1 MTVIYH
7 PRPNP
12 IVAAMYTLRDMDV
25 DVVVTHGPAGCS
37 FMASRPLENAGVRI
51 VTSALKDNDL
61 IFGGA
66 EPLIRTLKEAKKNF
80 SPRTMA
86 VVGTCASTII
96 GDDIAAAIR
105 RADLGPDCN
114 CFAVDCSGCMAD
126 NTQGAIR
133 AIKAGFKAGL
143 IDQAECDRQIAL
155 LKAATD
161 LEKKRGMA
169 AKAYLSP
176 AVSPTKM
183 HICKVIANALKEGK
197 KVAVVM
203 LAKKELAYRFADMF
217 VAVDEAR
224 RKLGGQTLFVANMDG
239 SLGLPRIRRYCSQIN
254 AELDADGVSIDCM
267 CGGLDEYA
275 IVGEKAK
282 EAVDAFQ
289 PDLKIILG
297 ICHAYPDMGK
307 EDILITDQPRQLANY
322 LEQNYL
328 CAVGEV
334 SSHTMVMGA
343 TGIVHLETADTL
355 REIIREM

>member
-1 MTVIYH
+1 MTTVIH

-25 DVVVTHGPAGCS
+25 DVIVTHGPAGCC
-37 FMASRPLENAGVRI
+37 FMASRPLENAGVRV

-61 IFGGA
+61 IFGGTDT
-66 EPLIRTLKEAKKNF
+66 LVRTLKEAKRKFN
-80 SPRTMA
+80 PRTMA

-96 GDDIAAAIR
+96 GDDISAAIK

-133 AIKAGFKAGL
+133 AVKAGVKAGL
-143 IDQAECDRQIAL
+143 LTQEECDRQIIL

-161 LEKKRGMA
+161 LEKQRGMA
-169 AKAYLSP
+169 GKQYLSP

-183 HICKVIANALKEGK
+183 HVCKVIANALREGK

-224 RKLGGQTLFVANMDG
+224 RKLGGETLFVANMDG
-239 SLGLPRIRRYCSQIN
+239 SLGLSRIRRYCSNIN
-254 AELDADGVSIDCM
+254 AELDADGVQIDCM
-267 CGGLDEYA
+267 IGGLDEYA
-275 IVGEKAK
+275 LVGEKAK
-282 EAVDAFQ
+282 EAVDKFQ

-297 ICHAYPDMGK
+297 ICHAYPEMGK
-307 EDILITDQPRQLANY
+307 DDILITDQPRQLANY
-322 LEQNYL
+322 LDQNYL

-334 SSHTMVMGA
+334 SSHNMVMGA

-355 REIIREM
+355 REIIRER